1 MRKLP
6 RAPDP
11 RKAKAKQLYIRGY
24 KLIEIA
30 KDLGI
35 PPGTVRRW
43 KHEGKWDEKRS
54 KKKGERSKKKN
65 TKEKEGTKEDVKDV
79 LINGELNDRQRLFCI
94 YYIRCFNATK
104 AYKKAYGCK
113 YESAMVGGCNLLRHP
128 KIKEEIERLKQNK
141 LNREMLKEEDIFQK
155 YMDIAFS
162 DITDYIEFGT
172 KDIPA
177 VDKEGKMS
185 LVPIDYINIKNS
197 DEIDGTLITEI
208 TPGKYGT
215 SIRLADKFKALEWL
229 SSHMDMATKEQKIKI
244 EKTKA
249 EIELLNVKKEE
260 AEQRKKLMEFDDKGL
275 I

>member
-11 RKAKAKQLYIRGY
+11 RKAKSKQLYIRGY

-65 TKEKEGTKEDVKDV
+65 TKEKKETKEDVKDD
-79 LINGELNDRQRLFCI
+79 LTNGEINDKQRLFCI
-94 YYIRCFNATK
+94 YYIKCFNATK

-162 DITDYIEFGT
+162 DITDYVEFGT

-185 LVPIDYINIKNS
+185 LVPMDYMNIKNS

-208 TPGKYGT
+208 IPGKYGT
-215 SIRLADKFKALEWL
+215 SIKLADKFKALEWL
-229 SSHMDMATKEQKIKI
+229 AEHMDIATQEQKQKIKMM
-244 EKTKA
+244 EE
-249 EIELLNVKKEE
+249 EIEMLKIKRKEIDS
-260 AEQRKKLMEFDDKGL
+260 KIF
-275 I
+275 